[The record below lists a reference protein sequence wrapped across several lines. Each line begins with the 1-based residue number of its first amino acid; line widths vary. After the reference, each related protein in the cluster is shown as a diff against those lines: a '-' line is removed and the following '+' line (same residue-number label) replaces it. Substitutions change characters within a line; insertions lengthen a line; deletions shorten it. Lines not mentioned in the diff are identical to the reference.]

1 MEPLEREK
9 ISKLMAKGARI
20 LDPESVFIGEEVSL
34 DRLAGDGVV
43 IYPGCRIMGKK
54 ALLMSGVKLGS
65 EGPVT
70 VEDCQI
76 GPHVELKGG
85 FFKKSTFLE
94 RASMGSGALVRDG
107 CLLEEQSS
115 GAHSVGLKQT
125 ILFPFV
131 TLGSLINFCDCLM
144 GGGTSRK
151 NHSEVGSS
159 YIHFN
164 YTPNQDKATPSMIG
178 DVPRGVMLKQPPIFL
193 GGQGGI
199 VGPSRVAYG
208 SVVAAGIVCRKDI
221 LKEGRLLLG
230 QDMPQRYD
238 DAPRSSVKFHPGVYW
253 HVKRQVVNNLHFIA
267 HLIALRHWYVQ
278 IRSLFFRGG
287 GILAEALYAGAVEKL
302 DMAIEERTNRFKD
315 LAEKMPE
322 SVSKMKALLKK
333 QTNQRLVTHQK
344 ELFDHW
350 QDLEGLWQK
359 HMEESAGTSDL
370 EGFLAALKKNM
381 GQGKPDYIAKIQQL
395 DETVA
400 EQGTRWLQGI
410 VDAINEEAFEILPS
424 FICD

>member
-1 MEPLEREK
+1 MEPLQREK
-9 ISKLMAKGARI
+9 ITKLMAKGARV
-20 LDPESVFIGEEVSL
+20 LNPESVFIGEEVSL

-54 ALLMSGVKLGS
+54 ALLMSGVKLGF

-70 VEDCQI
+70 LEDCQI
-76 GPHVELKGG
+76 GPYVELKGG

-144 GGGTSRK
+144 GGGTSCK

-164 YTPNQDKATPSMIG
+164 YTPNQDKATPSLIG
-178 DVPRGVMLKQPPIFL
+178 DVPRGVMLTQPPIFL

-208 SVVAAGIVCRKDI
+208 SVIAAGIICRKDI
-221 LKEGRLLLG
+221 LNEGRLQLG
-230 QDMPQRYD
+230 QDMPHKGD
-238 DAPRSSVKFHPGVYW
+238 DGSGSSVKFHPGVYW
-253 HVKRQVVNNLHFIA
+253 HVKRQVVNNLHFMA
-267 HLIALRHWYVQ
+267 NLVALRHWYVQ
-278 IRSLFFRGG
+278 IRSLFFRRGG
-287 GILAEALYAGAVEKL
+287 LLAEALYAGAVEKL
-302 DMAIEERTNRFKD
+302 DMAIAERTKRFKD
-315 LAEKMPE
+315 LAERMPE
-322 SVSKMKALLKK
+322 SISRMQALLKR
-333 QTNQRLVTHQK
+333 QANQRLVTQQQQ
-344 ELFDHW
+344 LFDHW
-350 QDLEGLWQK
+350 QDLEGLWGK
-359 HMEESAGTSDL
+359 HLEEPAGTSDS
-370 EGFLAALKKNM
+370 ERFGAALQRAI
-381 GQGKPDYIAKIQQL
+381 GQGEPDYIAVIQQL
-395 DETVA
+395 DEVTA
-400 EQGTRWLQGI
+400 QQGTRWLQRI
-410 VDAINEEAFEILPS
+410 VDTINEEAFKILPA
-424 FICD
+424 FRCD